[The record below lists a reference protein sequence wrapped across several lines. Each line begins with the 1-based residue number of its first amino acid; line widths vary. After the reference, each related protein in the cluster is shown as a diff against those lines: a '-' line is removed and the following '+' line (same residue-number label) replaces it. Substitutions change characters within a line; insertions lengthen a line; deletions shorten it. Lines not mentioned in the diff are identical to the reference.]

1 MADIVADKVLVQVQA
16 EMDKMLI
23 DTRRAADEFE
33 RRMGEID
40 ASVQRTT
47 TGASQRFGEMG
58 TAIGA
63 VVAGIAVSK
72 VVEMAD
78 AWTSAGNTL
87 RLYEERLGNAAGA
100 QQRLFDIAQ
109 DAGADL
115 SAVVATAAGVL
126 RNKDLK
132 ASTSEI
138 YAYAEAVS
146 KGAAIANNGA
156 AAVEGALT
164 QLAQGIAS
172 PRVQL
177 EEFNSVIEGTPR
189 LAQAFADGV
198 QGANGSI
205 AKLRKMIEGG
215 EVSGQDLFSGLV
227 SQLPKLRQEFQ
238 TSEAT
243 IGRAMTRLRNEFTAF
258 VGQTDDVIGGTEAV
272 VAVLEKLSKNLDL
285 VVAAAAVAG
294 ARMFAPMVKQA
305 GEAAIA
311 AGAYRV
317 ALMDGTAVQIESAAA
332 DQMRAKSL
340 LDVAK
345 ADEQMAAR
353 TVRTT
358 QAVAKARQEQAQ
370 AAADALNAARQAAA
384 GSNTSNREI
393 AEAIKQVAAA
403 EQAAAIAA
411 EKARLATEAVTTA
424 QTAHVAATDR
434 ATAAMARYDAAVA
447 ATSLRARAAAAS
459 MAFLS
464 SGMNFLGGPWGVA
477 LTVVSLGLL
486 ALSQR
491 TTTAQAAQEALREA
505 TDTYGKTAASTVSTV
520 DELAAKYSKLTDEMK
535 ALESANVGAAMKK
548 NAEATKAAVDL
559 MAEAISDYVSE
570 NKSAFFT
577 SPKRTMFGPA
587 EIRPAQPA
595 QPAQLPGIS
604 KEMSDEIWAALRN
617 ISKGNDEAAESARR
631 LVPLLAQAG
640 KEAGDS
646 APLYD
651 GLAQTLATAAG
662 EVVKLADSNTRLR
675 AEAAIA
681 NGDIDEARRLLDQL
695 STAGAKAAVNLD
707 DVVKALGQIDK
718 DAIASID
725 EARARIE
732 ALADGGTDAYKRV
745 EDAQKR
751 QAKAQKEAVKAWKD
765 STGNSKASWE
775 DMAAAIGKGDV
786 LATSIYRA
794 AEATEEWDRRATEAF
809 DAQKEREAQAK
820 KDASERAQRER
831 EAAAESERAA
841 RRLADDARKLI
852 EDSRTPYEVYQSQLA
867 EIARLQ
873 GEIRQQIGGSEA
885 AERLLAKA
893 RDEAYRKY
901 ISDLDQTREAQ
912 QRAQM
917 RSDVAPLIAATDTPL
932 ESYNNRVDEIM
943 SKRGALIA
951 VLGDEEEANR
961 RLEKAVAAARAEY
974 EQQTTGGE
982 IASLASDLTGA
993 AAQADNLSDAL
1004 KRVGLRLLEIAAQGL
1019 FGQGPAGGLFN
1030 KMFGVAANGL
1040 IGLAGGGGGLSPVVA
1055 NQVETIFP
1063 GATAMGGRA
1072 AGGPVMA
1079 GVPYTVGEAGPERFV
1094 PETPGYIIPARKL
1107 RAEYGPGAGSDRGTI
1122 NLSVNVDGATGNQEV
1137 MQMVKAGVSAGLK
1150 QVPEIVRQYDLRK
1163 QGA

>member
-87 RLYEERLGNAAGA
+87 RLYEERLGSAAGA

-340 LDVAK
+340 LEVAK

-370 AAADALNAARQAAA
+370 AAAEALNAARQAAA

-411 EKARLATEAVTTA
+411 EKARIATEAVTTA

-434 ATAAMARYDAAVA
+434 TTAAMARYDAAVA

-464 SGMNFLGGPWGVA
+464 SAMNFLGGPWGVA
-477 LTVVSLGLL
+477 LTAVSLGLL

-520 DELAAKYSKLTDEMK
+520 DELAGKYSKLTDEMK

-559 MAEAISDYVSE
+559 MAEAISDYVSA
-570 NKSAFFT
+570 NKSTFFV
-577 SPKRTMFGPA
+577 SPKQTMFGPA
-587 EIRPAQPA
+587 QI

-617 ISKGNDEAAESARR
+617 VSKGNDEAAESARR
-631 LVPLLAQAG
+631 LVPLLAEAG
-640 KEAGDS
+640 KQAGDS

-662 EVVKLADSNTRLR
+662 EVVKLADSNIKLR

-707 DVVKALGQIDK
+707 DVVKALAQIDK

-732 ALADGGTDAYKRV
+732 ALAEGGTKAYKAL
-745 EDAQKR
+745 EDAQKD

-765 STGNSKASWE
+765 ATGNSKASWE
-775 DMAAAIGKGDV
+775 DMEAAIAGGDT
-786 LATSIYRA
+786 LATSIYK
-794 AEATEEWDRRATEAF
+794 ATVAVQEWDRKAETAF
-809 DAQKEREAQAK
+809 DAQKEREAEAQ
-820 KDASERAQRER
+820 KDAAERARRER
-831 EAAAESERAA
+831 EAAAEAERSAQ
-841 RRLADDARKLI
+841 RLADDARKLI
-852 EDSRTPYEVYQSQLA
+852 EDNRGPYQVYQDQLA
-867 EIARLQ
+867 EIARVQ
-873 GEIRQQIGGSEA
+873 GEVRRQIGESEA
-885 AERLLAKA
+885 AEKLLAKA

-932 ESYNNRVDEIM
+932 ESYNKRVDEIM

-951 VLGDEEEANR
+951 ALGDEEEANR

-974 EQQTTGGE
+974 EQQTAGGE

>member
-1 MADIVADKVLVQVQA
+1 MLRCRVADIVADKVLVQVQA

-87 RLYEERLGNAAGA
+87 RLYEERLGSAAGA

-156 AAVEGALT
+156 AAVEGALV

-340 LDVAK
+340 LEVAK

-370 AAADALNAARQAAA
+370 AAAEALNAARQAAA

-459 MAFLS
+459 MAVLS
-464 SGMNFLGGPWGVA
+464 SAMNFLGGPWGVA
-477 LTVVSLGLL
+477 LTAVSLGLL

-520 DELAAKYSKLTDEMK
+520 DELAGKYSKLTDEMK

-559 MAEAISDYVSE
+559 MADAIDDYVAA
-570 NKSAFFT
+570 NRSAFAER
-577 SPKRTMFGPA
+577 RTPRTEMFGSAPTPDLPGLDA
-587 EIRPAQPA
+587 ARSSEIRSA
-595 QPAQLPGIS
+595 L
-604 KEMSDEIWAALRN
+604 AAVR
-617 ISKGNDEAAESARR
+617 KGGDEAAEAARK
-631 LVPLLAQAG
+631 LVPLLAEAG
-640 KEAGDS
+640 KQAGDS

-651 GLAQTLATAAG
+651 GLAQALATAAG
-662 EVVKLADSNTRLR
+662 EVVNLADSNIKLR

-707 DVVKALGQIDK
+707 DVVKALAQIDK

-732 ALADGGTDAYKRV
+732 ALAEGGTKAYKAL
-745 EDAQKR
+745 EDAQKD

-765 STGNSKASWE
+765 ATGNSKASWE
-775 DMAAAIGKGDV
+775 DMEAAIAGGDT
-786 LATSIYRA
+786 LAASIYK
-794 AEATEEWDRRATEAF
+794 ATVAVQEWDRKAETAF
-809 DAQKEREAQAK
+809 DAQKEREAEAQ
-820 KDASERAQRER
+820 KDASERARRER
-831 EAAAESERAA
+831 EAAAEAERSAQ
-841 RRLADDARKLI
+841 RLADDARKLI
-852 EDSRTPYEVYQSQLA
+852 EDNRGPYQVYQDQLA
-867 EIARLQ
+867 EIARVQ
-873 GEIRQQIGGSEA
+873 GEVRRQIGESEA
-885 AERLLAKA
+885 AEKLLSRA

-932 ESYNNRVDEIM
+932 EAYNKRVDEIM

-951 VLGDEEEANR
+951 VLGDEQEANR

-1030 KMFGVAANGL
+1030 KIFGVAANGL
-1040 IGLAGGGGGLSPVVA
+1040 VGLAGGGGLSPVTA

-1094 PETPGYIIPARKL
+1094 PDTPGYIIPARKL
-1107 RAEYGPGAGSDRGTI
+1107 RAEYGPGAESDRGTI